1 MRSAGAALAAAL
13 CLLLAACAAR
23 PAVDG
28 YHVTNET
35 VARNFMRIAFGSEH
49 GQGTNERI
57 SKWVSPRI
65 RVFLSTDTL
74 DTDRLTQVQG
84 VVERQMR
91 RLERLTGRRFL
102 FPGSERAEESQ
113 IIVFVVPR
121 ATLARELE
129 DRFKVDPQT
138 VECFGGAFRSGRD
151 GNDGI
156 IVGALIGIPD
166 DLPPAD
172 MEACLVEELAQSMG
186 LFMDDDQVI
195 PSIFN
200 DDDVF
205 KDLTWMDELL
215 LRVLYDPRMR
225 PGLNRAQAAPL
236 ARRIIDEL
244 RPSGK

>member
-1 MRSAGAALAAAL
+1 MLAG
-13 CLLLAACAAR
+13 ACAA
-23 PAVDG
+23 PQ
-28 YHVTNET
+28 VTEGHHISNET
-35 VARNFMRIAFGSEH
+35 VARNFVRIAFGSEH
-49 GQGTNERI
+49 GQGRNERI

-65 RVFLSTDTL
+65 RVFLATDTL
-74 DTDRLTQVQG
+74 DTDRLAETQG
-84 VVERQMR
+84 LVERQVR

-121 ATLARELE
+121 TTLARELE
-129 DRFKVDPQT
+129 ERFNVDPQT

-166 DLPPAD
+166 DLPPVD

-200 DDDVF
+200 DDDVY
-205 KDLTWMDELL
+205 KDLTWMDELM

-225 PGLNRAQAAPL
+225 PGMTRAQAGPL

-244 RPSGK
+244 RPSVK